1 MYFRAKIHKITH
13 TTKLFIKKYTYTM
26 LLNEDYNIKTGI
38 INGKKMI
45 FIDPETS
52 ENTFPIK
59 DEIKNFGAKWLKDLK
74 TWGWY
79 AGRTPES
86 MRRQYDTMIKPC
98 LEYLMSVEN
107 QNTSNDDGE
116 PVAPRDVVAACDQ
129 LLAQIEGE
137 DWSEIE
143 LMNVNAMS
151 KDEMKNKLEGFK
163 MELVRA
169 MGTPEFKAL
178 LEPIIRFRRAA
189 GYQFSFLNSIRI
201 ILQDP
206 KATMVKSKTNWAAV
220 NRTIAPNA
228 IPIVLYRPGGK
239 AKYGSKDDKERVK
252 QDMLSRMG
260 KNWEDL
266 TPGEREI
273 INTEMR
279 KRTLGG
285 GFKTYFAYDVR
296 FTKQIE
302 GTEDLVGD
310 ISKGNDIKWHEY
322 DSNETERDSIY
333 IDAAIETAKKYGL
346 KIEYKSDEELNGAK
360 GYATHQGGIIALGEN
375 APRNRGFL
383 NTIIHE
389 TAHHM
394 LHIDYLKQKDTE
406 FGQYFL
412 GRAQGRGLIEQQA
425 ELTAWI
431 VMRIL
436 GYEDMGASLNYM
448 GMWGMD
454 AKSACKVFDMV
465 ANAASKLSSSI
476 EKFANGVSDD
486 EVNESVRLIRESIV
500 TGLDVAK
507 LFGREGVE
515 LYYQGKE
522 EAAAEGDIY
531 DTDVRMENIRRN
543 KNTFFEMLYR
553 MDVI

>member
-1 MYFRAKIHKITH
+1 
-13 TTKLFIKKYTYTM
+13 M
-26 LLNEDYNIKTGI
+26 LLNEDYNIRTGI
-38 INGKKMI
+38 VDGNRMI

-52 ENTFPIK
+52 ENTFHIK
-59 DEIKNFGAKWLKDLK
+59 DEIKRFGARWIKSLK

-79 AGRTPES
+79 AGKTPETL
-86 MRRQYDTMIKPC
+86 RKQYDTMIKPC

-107 QNTSNDDGE
+107 QNTTDDGGE
-116 PVAPRDVVAACDQ
+116 SAAPRDVVAACDQ
-129 LLAQIEGE
+129 LLAQIESE
-137 DWSEIE
+137 DWSEVE
-143 LMNVNAMS
+143 MMNVNAMS
-151 KDEMKNKLEGFK
+151 KEEMKNKLEGFK

-169 MGTPEFKAL
+169 MGTPEFKAM

-206 KATMVKSKTNWAAV
+206 KATMVKSKTNWRAV
-220 NRTIAPNA
+220 NRTITPNA
-228 IPIVLYRPGGK
+228 LAIVLYRPGGQ
-239 AKYGSKDDKERVK
+239 AKYKNKDDKERVK

-266 TPGEREI
+266 TPGEKEI

-285 GFKTYFAYDVR
+285 GFKPYFAFDVR
-296 FTKQIE
+296 FTQQIE
-302 GTEDLVGD
+302 GTEDVVGN
-310 ISKGNDIKWHEY
+310 ISTQDIKWHEY

-333 IDAAIETAKKYGL
+333 IDAAIETAKKFGL
-346 KIEYKSDEELNGAK
+346 NIEYKSEEELDGAK
-360 GYATHQGGIIALGEN
+360 GYATHKGGIIALGEN

-383 NTIIHE
+383 NTIVHE

-394 LHIDYLKQKDTE
+394 LHIDYLKQKDTD

-412 GRAQGRGLIEQQA
+412 GREQGRGLIEQQA

-436 GYEDMGASLNYM
+436 GYKDMGASLNYM

-465 ANAASKLSSSI
+465 ANAASRLSSSI
-476 EKFANGVSDD
+476 EKIANGVND
-486 EVNESVRLIRESIV
+486 EGVNESLIRESVV
-500 TGLDVAK
+500 TGMDVAK
-507 LFGREGVE
+507 LFGRQGVE
-515 LYYQGKE
+515 LYRQGKE
-522 EAAAEGDIY
+522 ELTAEGDIT
-531 DTDVRMENIRRN
+531 DVDVRMENIRRN
-543 KNTFFEMLYR
+543 KNVFLEMLRR
-553 MDVI
+553 MNSI

>member
-1 MYFRAKIHKITH
+1 
-13 TTKLFIKKYTYTM
+13 M
-26 LLNEDYNIKTGI
+26 LLNEDYNIRTGI
-38 INGKKMI
+38 VNGKRII

-52 ENTFPIK
+52 ENTFNVK
-59 DEIKNFGAKWLKDLK
+59 DEIKNFGARWFKDLK

-79 AGRTPES
+79 AGKTPES
-86 MRRQYDTMIKPC
+86 LRKQYDTMVKPC
-98 LEYLMSVEN
+98 LEYLMSVEKRN
-107 QNTSNDDGE
+107 ASDDNGE
-116 PVAPRDVVAACDQ
+116 SAAPRDVVAACDQ
-129 LLAQIEGE
+129 LLAQIESE
-137 DWSEIE
+137 DWSEVE
-143 LMNVNAMS
+143 VMNVNAIS
-151 KDEMKNKLEGFK
+151 KEEMKKKLEGFK

-169 MGTPEFKAL
+169 MGTPEFKAM

-189 GYQFSFLNSIRI
+189 GYQFSLLNSIRI

-206 KATMVKSKTNWAAV
+206 KATMVKSRTNWSAV
-220 NRTIAPNA
+220 NRTVLPNA
-228 IPIVLYRPGGK
+228 RAIVLYRPGGEALYK
-239 AKYGSKDDKERVK
+239 NKDDKERVK
-252 QDMLSRMG
+252 QEMLSHMG

-273 INTEMR
+273 INTELR
-279 KRTLGG
+279 KRTPGAFGG
-285 GFKTYFAYDVR
+285 GFVPYFAFDVR

-310 ISKGNDIKWHEY
+310 TNKVDDIKWHEY
-322 DSNETERDSIY
+322 DTNETERDSIY

-346 KIEYKSDEELNGAK
+346 KIEYKSEDELNGAK
-360 GYATHQGGIIALGEN
+360 GYATHTGGIIALGEN

-394 LHIDYLKQKDTE
+394 LHIGYLKQKDTD

-412 GRAQGRGLIEQQA
+412 GREQGRGLIEQQA

-436 GYEDMGASLNYM
+436 GYADMGASLNYM

-476 EKFANGVSDD
+476 EKIANGISDD
-486 EVNESVRLIRESIV
+486 GVNESIIRESVV
-500 TGLDVAK
+500 TGMDVAK
-507 LFGREGVE
+507 LFGRQGVE
-515 LYYQGKE
+515 LYKQGKRQ
-522 EAAAEGDIY
+522 AAAEGDIY
-531 DTDVRMENIRRN
+531 DADVRLENIRRN
-543 KNTFFEMLYR
+543 KDVFFEMLSR
-553 MDVI
+553 MGCI

>member
-1 MYFRAKIHKITH
+1 MQ
-13 TTKLFIKKYTYTM
+13 
-26 LLNEDYNIKTGI
+26 LNEDYNIKTGI
-38 INGKKMI
+38 IDGKKMI

-59 DEIKNFGAKWLKDLK
+59 DEIKKYGAKWIKTLK

-79 AGRTPES
+79 AGKTPES
-86 MRRQYDTMIKPC
+86 RRKQYDTMIKPC
-98 LEYLMSVEN
+98 LEYLMSVEKHG
-107 QNTSNDDGE
+107 SSDDGDE
-116 PVAPRDVVAACDQ
+116 TMAPRDVVAACDK
-129 LLAQIEGE
+129 LLKQIESE
-137 DWSEIE
+137 DWGEIE
-143 LMNVNAMS
+143 SMNINAMS
-151 KDEMKNKLEGFK
+151 KEEMKNKLESFK

-178 LEPIIRFRRAA
+178 LEPIIKFRRAA
-189 GYQFSFLNSIRI
+189 GYQFSFLNSLRI

-228 IPIVLYRPGGK
+228 IPIVLFRPGGH
-239 AKYGSKDDKERVK
+239 AKYGSKDEKERVK
-252 QDMLSRMG
+252 QDMLDRMH
-260 KNWEDL
+260 KRWEDL

-279 KRTLGG
+279 KRNVGDG
-285 GFKTYFAYDVR
+285 FFSFKTYFAYDVR

-302 GTEDLVGD
+302 GTEDVVGD
-310 ISKGNDIKWHEY
+310 ITKSDNIKWHEY
-322 DSNETERDSIY
+322 DSNESERDSIY
-333 IDAAIETAKKYGL
+333 IDAAIETAKKFGL
-346 KIEYKSDEELNGAK
+346 NIEYKSDEELNGAK
-360 GYATHQGGIIALGEN
+360 GYATHKGGIIALGKD

-383 NTIIHE
+383 NTIVHE

-394 LHIDYLKQKDTE
+394 LHIDYLKQKDTD

-436 GYEDMGASLNYM
+436 GYADMGASLNYM

-454 AKSACKVFDMV
+454 AKSATKVFDMV
-465 ANAASKLSSSI
+465 ASAASKLSSSI
-476 EKFANGVSDD
+476 EKIANGINDD
-486 EVNESVRLIRESIV
+486 EMSETLIRESLV
-500 TGLDVAK
+500 TGLDVA
-507 LFGREGVE
+507 E
-515 LYYQGKE
+515 LLGKKAVRLYKKGKKELEDENE
-522 EAAAEGDIY
+522 EIA
-531 DTDVRMENIRRN
+531 ENIRRN
-543 KNTFFEMLYR
+543 KQLFFEMLNR
-553 MDVI
+553 MNSI